1 MGQSNSQQDEYQ
13 SLSLEHKHSQVV
25 HEATMHQHSQLP
37 AVLQSA
43 AAEPVQTSCPC
54 RAPPMEKEDTISVQ
68 IGDFTKASEA
78 TASAA
83 MAAGEARQQL
93 SDMSSFLEERRMAS
107 ENQRVAASHARAQ
120 SMRSQALAETKGTH
134 HRQGKSSVTVSL
146 RLSDKDQQP
155 DFMEMPCTPRCA
167 QLRKESPWELL
178 KLSHIDPRGI
188 EQKPLWTGRKFDQVK
203 FTM

>member
-25 HEATMHQHSQLP
+25 HEATKHQHSQLP

-43 AAEPVQTSCPC
+43 AAEPVPSNPC

>member
-1 MGQSNSQQDEYQ
+1 
-13 SLSLEHKHSQVV
+13 
-25 HEATMHQHSQLP
+25 
-37 AVLQSA
+37 
-43 AAEPVQTSCPC
+43 
-54 RAPPMEKEDTISVQ
+54 MEKEDTISLQ

-93 SDMSSFLEERRMAS
+93 SEMGSFLEERRMAS

-120 SMRSQALAETKGTH
+120 SMRSQALAETTCAKE
-134 HRQGKSSVTVSL
+134 RQGKSAVTVSL

-178 KLSHIDPRGI
+178 KLSHIDPSGI
-188 EQKPLWTGRKFDQVK
+188 EQKPLWTGRKCDQVK